1 MNVGKVGA
9 ILFRTSTSDQLE
21 ISPDTQ
27 VKEPSA
33 LADQTGYSIPSDY
46 VIGCDWASES
56 FWDSPTM
63 ERLKEL
69 VRSGDISGIFQYDA
83 DRGPSKP
90 VHRLLYRALCEEY
103 GVRVF
108 CCHGEIPA
116 GEMGEVMEF
125 LSAWS
130 KEKQVHSA
138 QRGARDGLRD
148 RARLKGLPVT
158 GQPPY
163 GYQFRYEHQAGKRI
177 PMALVPDPNTYIV
190 ACRIWRLA
198 LEGQS
203 MKSIC
208 RAMEVPTVKGNA
220 NWHASTIQ
228 KILRNPVYAGI
239 YHALRRQAKTP
250 ETRRKPGKTY
260 GKSSSQPVPREA
272 WCPLPDFQVV
282 DPIISWE
289 EWETVQQQLVRNQQ
303 ESIRNGKRFYL
314 LRAMVAC
321 PHHPRHLTG
330 HASGERYWYECPVR
344 GGHDIGVA
352 RIPCP
357 RLKGPDTE
365 AKVWQKV
372 VEFLSEP
379 ELFLTELESRR
390 QSSAGEQSEGRNKI
404 AAEERKLAEVIRQE
418 SELVNLRLQELVSQ
432 EALEQSAALLRA
444 RRTYHLEEIARQKE
458 VLATSEQAQAAV
470 ESLAALRDRIADRL
484 DSATPED
491 RRRVL
496 EALDTRIT
504 VTETGGLDISIGV
517 PGRVDCV
524 HQTQRGETR
533 HSNDINVTDVS
544 SWGSVTV
551 AAMNRHRRQTS
562 TRR

>member
-1 MNVGKVGA
+1 MNVTNSREKVGA

-27 VKEPSA
+27 VKESSA
-33 LADQTGYSIPSDY
+33 LADQTGYSIPSEN
-46 VIGCDWASES
+46 VMGCDWASET

-69 VRSGDISGIFQYDA
+69 VRSEAISGIFQYDA

-90 VHRLLYRALCEEY
+90 VHRLQYRALCEEY
-103 GVRVF
+103 GVQVY

-125 LSAWS
+125 LSAWA
-130 KEKQVHSA
+130 KEKQVHRA
-138 QRGARDGLRD
+138 QQGARDGLRD

-158 GQPPY
+158 GRPPY

-177 PMALVPDPNTYIV
+177 PVALVPDPNTYTV

-198 LEGQS
+198 LDGQS

-208 RAMEVPTVKGNA
+208 RAMEVPTVTGNSS
-220 NWHASTIQ
+220 WHSSTIQ

-250 ETRRKPGKTY
+250 EARRKPGKTY

-272 WCPLPDFQVV
+272 WCPLPDFLVV

-289 EWETVQQQLVRNQQ
+289 QWEAIQQKLVRNQQ

-321 PHHPRHLTG
+321 PHHPRNLTG

-379 ELFLTELESRR
+379 ELFLAELESRR
-390 QSSAGEQSEGRNKI
+390 QSSAGEQSGGRSKI
-404 AAEERKLAEVIRQE
+404 AAEERNLAEVTRQE
-418 SELVNLRLQELVSQ
+418 SELINLRLQELVSQ

-470 ESLAALRDRIADRL
+470 ESLAALRARIADRL

-491 RRRVL
+491 RRSVL

-504 VTETGGLDISIGV
+504 LTETKGLDISIGV
-517 PGRVDCV
+517 PGRADCV
-524 HQTQRGETR
+524 HQTQG
-533 HSNDINVTDVS
+533 
-544 SWGSVTV
+544 
-551 AAMNRHRRQTS
+551 Q
-562 TRR
+562 

>member
-1 MNVGKVGA
+1 MNGEKVGA

-27 VKEPSA
+27 VKESSA

-46 VIGCDWASES
+46 VIGCDWASET

-69 VRSGDISGIFQYDA
+69 VRFGAISGIFQYDA

-130 KEKQVHSA
+130 KEKQVHRA

-158 GQPPY
+158 GTPPY
-163 GYQFRYEHQAGKRI
+163 GYRFRYEDQAGKRV
-177 PMALVPDPNTYIV
+177 PVALEPNLNTYIV
-190 ACRIWRLA
+190 ARRIWGLA
-198 LEGQS
+198 IEGQS
-203 MKSIC
+203 LKAIC
-208 RAMEVPTVKGNA
+208 RAMEVPSPKGNP
-220 NWHASTIQ
+220 NWQPSTILG
-228 KILRNPVYAGI
+228 ILRNPAYAGV
-239 YHALRRQAKTP
+239 YHALRQEMRTP
-250 ETRRKPGKTY
+250 ETRRKPGQTY
-260 GKSSSQPVPREA
+260 GKNTSTPLPREA
-272 WCPLPDFQVV
+272 WVPLTDFPVI
-282 DPIISWE
+282 DPIVNWE
-289 EWETVQQQLVRNQQ
+289 EWEAVQERLVRNLQ
-303 ESIRNGKRFYL
+303 ESRRNGKRVYL
-314 LRAMVAC
+314 LRGMVTC
-321 PHHPRHLTG
+321 PHHPRKLNG
-330 HASGERYWYECPVR
+330 HARGERYWYECPVTR
-344 GGHDIGVA
+344 GHDIGVP
-352 RIPCP
+352 RTSCP
-357 RLKGPDTE
+357 RLKGADTE

-372 VEFLSEP
+372 VGFLSDP
-379 ELFLTELESRR
+379 ALFLAELEDRR
-390 QSSAGEQSEGRNKI
+390 QSTAGQKSEGRNKI
-404 AAEERKLAEVIRQE
+404 AAEERKLAEVTRQE
-418 SELVNLRLQELVSQ
+418 SELVNLSLQDLVSQ

-444 RRTYHLEEIARQKE
+444 RRTYHLEEIERQKAI
-458 VLATSEQAQAAV
+458 LATSEQAQAAV
-470 ESLAALRDRIADRL
+470 ESLAALRTRIADRL

-504 VTETGGLDISIGV
+504 LSETKGLDISIGV
-517 PGRVDCV
+517 PGRADYI
-524 HQTQRGETR
+524 HQTQG
-533 HSNDINVTDVS
+533 
-544 SWGSVTV
+544 
-551 AAMNRHRRQTS
+551 Q
-562 TRR
+562 